1 MQKYGGC
8 AVLNG
13 MFVQG
18 TSKETKIC
26 HGFGTNTTNLMKFS
40 VVAIR
45 DHIDNEIAQQRK
57 HANINC
63 VSML

>member
-1 MQKYGGC
+1 VQKYRGC
-8 AVLNG
+8 ALLNG

-18 TSKETKIC
+18 ISKVTSIC
-26 HGFGTNTTNLMKFS
+26 HGFGTNTVNLMKFS

-45 DHIDNEIAQQRK
+45 DHVDNEIAQQRQ
-57 HANINC
+57 HANIDC